1 MIPNT
6 AAATVSVAPAPPAA
20 PTLEQV
26 LAFAVVTNAIR
37 KVTKGR
43 KTRLSA
49 LTGTERRAVRRV
61 LERRERRLTG
71 QPVGF
76 VRPSLSARATGRTA

>member
-6 AAATVSVAPAPPAA
+6 AAPTVSAVSEAPPAH
-20 PTLEQV
+20 TLEQV

-43 KTRLSA
+43 KTRLTA

-76 VRPSLSARATGRTA
+76 VRPSLSARATGRAA